1 MKYILFDLFFLPGNK
16 TNKNNNNN
24 ETSEHDADI
33 DEYSDA
39 LTMNEDGGESTEPD
53 NNDKTLFFGGQ
64 NHETPGNYTV
74 NAIGKQHSL
83 TENFEILN
91 VL

>member
-1 MKYILFDLFFLPGNK
+1 
-16 TNKNNNNN
+16 
-24 ETSEHDADI
+24 
-33 DEYSDA
+33 
-39 LTMNEDGGESTEPD
+39 MNEDGGESTEPD

-74 NAIGKQHSL
+74 NAIGKYSL
-83 TENFEILN
+83 MENFEILN